1 MARRLSLDTTLLIDL
16 QRERLRSEADDEP
29 DGPAHAFLRRSP
41 DAELYLPIV
50 ALGEFA
56 EGFASVEHP
65 VVRTVRD
72 RHTLLPIDEEC
83 ALIYAGAVR
92 DLRSRGMLIGT
103 NDLWI
108 GATSLRYRLP
118 IVTANVE
125 HFRRLDG
132 LEVIGYRDT
141 DRP

>member
-1 MARRLSLDTTLLIDL
+1 MSLDTTFLIDL
-16 QRERLRSEADDEP
+16 QRERLRGESDEP
-29 DGPAHAFLRRSP
+29 VGPAHRFLRRSP
-41 DAELYLPIV
+41 DAELFLSVV

-65 VVRTVRD
+65 IVRTVRE

-83 ALIYAGAVR
+83 ALVYAGAVR

-108 GATSLRYRLP
+108 GASSLRYQLP
-118 IVTANVE
+118 IVTANID
-125 HFRRLDG
+125 HFRRIEG
-132 LEVIGYRDT
+132 LEVIGYT
-141 DRP
+141 D